1 MNFAQQLA
9 KATASEIAVLLHC
22 PIRIVYA
29 WKAGQRQP
37 RPWVQYLILE
47 KLRTSAPRAK

>member
-9 KATASEIAVLLHC
+9 KATAGEIAALLHC

-37 RPWVQYLILE
+37 RPWVQHLILE
-47 KLRTSAPRAK
+47 KLRAPAPK